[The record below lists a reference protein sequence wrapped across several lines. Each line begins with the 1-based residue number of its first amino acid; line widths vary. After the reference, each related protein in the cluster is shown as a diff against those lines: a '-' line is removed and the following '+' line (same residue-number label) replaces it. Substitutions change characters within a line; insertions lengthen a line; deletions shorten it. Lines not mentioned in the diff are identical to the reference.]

1 MVPLL
6 PNVTDCYYL
15 EKSLFPKFMTHF
27 SQAAKF
33 LRKTLRTI
41 YDSSF
46 LINKIM
52 CLLQARIKVYRLPN
66 TFSPKKNYDKNTA
79 AQIKY
84 L

>member
-52 CLLQARIKVYRLPN
+52 CLLQARIKVCIGYLIP
-66 TFSPKKNYDKNTA
+66 SPQKRTMTKTPQHK
-79 AQIKY
+79 
-84 L
+84 